1 MDKEI
6 KLQVGVKAIL
16 KNGLGQFLLLIKSG
30 EKYPEIGKDIWDIP
44 GGRINPGV
52 PLLENLKREIFE
64 ETGLELKS
72 APKLIAAQDIL
83 RIEGL
88 HVVRLTYVANIEGDV
103 KVDGNEH
110 TGYKWVSLDE
120 LKQVEVLDIYL
131 KALLDEGMLDNI

>member
-44 GGRINPGV
+44 GGRINPGE